1 MYREIPCIFD
11 PVLPNVVTS
20 CVTIVQYQNQELTL
34 VQSTEFIQISPAVH
48 VFVGGGV
55 DLCSHYH
62 DQELCFCQ
70 KASLCYPIIATP
82 LFSHHL
88 LSLSSH

>member
-48 VFVGGGV
+48 VFVCVGG
-55 DLCSHYH
+55 
-62 DQELCFCQ
+62 
-70 KASLCYPIIATP
+70 
-82 LFSHHL
+82 
-88 LSLSSH
+88 